1 MPGSFMLYNQNQISM
16 GRFCFNFIETTLQ
29 HILDFPLM
37 CGSWIFRGCV
47 KNTPDE
53 NLITLTKAG

>member
-1 MPGSFMLYNQNQISM
+1 MPGLFMLYYQNQISM
-16 GRFCFNFIETTLQ
+16 ERLCFNFVETTLQ

-37 CGSWIFRGCV
+37 YGSWIFRGCV

-53 NLITLTKAG
+53 NVIIFTKAG